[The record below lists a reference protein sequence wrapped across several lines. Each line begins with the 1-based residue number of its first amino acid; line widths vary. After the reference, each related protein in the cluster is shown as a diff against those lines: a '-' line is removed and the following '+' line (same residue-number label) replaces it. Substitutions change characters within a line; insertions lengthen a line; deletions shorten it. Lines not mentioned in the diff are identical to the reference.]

1 MKIQVNVPKEHLRWF
16 MHNIRIGQAVD
27 IHQLV
32 EGRKLILGGVE
43 INHTKGLLGHSDA
56 DVLVHASGESILGA
70 LALGDL
76 GKHFPDT
83 DPKYKGANSLDLLS
97 HIYDMMNEM
106 GYQIGNVDATI
117 LAERPKMAPH
127 ILQMRTNIANILKCD
142 IEDISIKATRGEK
155 LGFVGNEE
163 GIVSVSVCILERKV

>member
-1 MKIQVNVPKEHLRWF
+1 MKIQVNVSKELLRWF

-56 DVLVHASGESILGA
+56 DVLVHAIGESILGA

-83 DPKYKGANSLDLLS
+83 NPKYKGANSLDLLS

-127 ILQMRTNIANILKCD
+127 ILQMRTNVANILKCD

-155 LGFVGNEE
+155 LGFVGNEK

>member
-1 MKIQVNVPKEHLRWF
+1 

-27 IHQLV
+27 IHQLQ

-43 INHTKGLLGHSDA
+43 IEHSKGLLGHSDA
-56 DVLVHASGESILGA
+56 DVLVHAVGESILGA

-83 DPKYKGANSLDLLS
+83 DPKYKGANSLDLLA
-97 HIYDMMNEM
+97 HIYEMMNEM

-117 LAERPKMAPH
+117 H
-127 ILQMRTNIANILKCD
+127 ILWLCEKILQLFYIVIWK
-142 IEDISIKATRGEK
+142 TFPLRLRVEK
-155 LGFVGNEE
+155 
-163 GIVSVSVCILERKV
+163 S

>member
-1 MKIQVNVPKEHLRWF
+1 

-43 INHTKGLLGHSDA
+43 IEHTKGLLGHSDA
-56 DVLVHASGESILGA
+56 DVLVHAIGESILGA
-70 LALGDL
+70 LSLGDL

-83 DPKYKGANSLDLLS
+83 DPKYKGVNSLVLLGY
-97 HIYDMMNEM
+97 IYNMMDEM

-127 ILQMRTNIANILKCD
+127 IQAMRTNIANVLQCD
-142 IEDISIKATRGEK
+142 MEDVSIKATRGEK

-163 GIVSVSVCILERKV
+163 GIVSISVCLLERKV

>member
-1 MKIQVNVPKEHLRWF
+1 

-27 IHQLV
+27 IHQLQ

-43 INHTKGLLGHSDA
+43 IEHSKGLLGHSDA
-56 DVLVHASGESILGA
+56 DVLVHAVGESILGA

-83 DPKYKGANSLDLLS
+83 DPKYKGANSLDLLA
-97 HIYDMMNEM
+97 HIYEMMNEM

-117 LAERPKMAPH
+117 LQKDRKWHHTLWLCEK
-127 ILQMRTNIANILKCD
+127 ILQLFYIVIWKTFPLRLR
-142 IEDISIKATRGEK
+142 EEK
-155 LGFVGNEE
+155 
-163 GIVSVSVCILERKV
+163 S

>member
-1 MKIQVNVPKEHLRWF
+1 

-43 INHTKGLLGHSDA
+43 IEHSKGLLGHSDA
-56 DVLVHASGESILGA
+56 DVLTDALLGA
-70 LALGDL
+70 AALGDI

-83 DPKYKGANSLDLLS
+83 DPKYKGANSLVLLG
-97 HIYDMMNEM
+97 HIYDMMDEM

-127 ILQMRTNIANILKCD
+127 IVSMRTNISNVLHCE
-142 IEDISIKATRGEK
+142 IEDVSIKATRGEK

-163 GIVSVSVCILERKV
+163 GIVSLSVCILEKKG

>member
-1 MKIQVNVPKEHLRWF
+1 
-16 MHNIRIGQAVD
+16 
-27 IHQLV
+27 
-32 EGRKLILGGVE
+32 
-43 INHTKGLLGHSDA
+43 
-56 DVLVHASGESILGA
+56 
-70 LALGDL
+70 
-76 GKHFPDT
+76 
-83 DPKYKGANSLDLLS
+83 
-97 HIYDMMNEM
+97 MMNEM